1 MISEIQNLEEKIA
14 KIDGYSLKELIAEFG
29 EDFLPEGI
37 SKYGILKFL
46 LINGYINEGYVDYIN
61 YFHPN
66 SITKDENDYLR
77 SIRMRNKAK
86 NFAFEIKNLQQVSD
100 RIYDAEYRQT
110 ETLNY
115 LLTDFMLIQCSEK
128 TNKSIILMVL
138 NWTKEWNIINLQ
150 KSILREARMLMTL

>member
-1 MISEIQNLEEKIA
+1 MESQGNQYLKRMNDLQFSEKSKKQKLISEIQNLEEKIA

-29 EDFLPEGI
+29 EDFLPVGI

-86 NFAFEIKNLQQVSD
+86 
-100 RIYDAEYRQT
+100 
-110 ETLNY
+110 TLR
-115 LLTDFMLIQCSEK
+115 LKLKICS
-128 TNKSIILMVL
+128 
-138 NWTKEWNIINLQ
+138 
-150 KSILREARMLMTL
+150 R

>member
-61 YFHPN
+61 YFHP
-66 SITKDENDYLR
+66 IVLR
-77 SIRMRNKAK
+77 RMRMITYV
-86 NFAFEIKNLQQVSD
+86 AFVCVIKQK
-100 RIYDAEYRQT
+100 
-110 ETLNY
+110 TLR
-115 LLTDFMLIQCSEK
+115 LKLKICS
-128 TNKSIILMVL
+128 
-138 NWTKEWNIINLQ
+138 
-150 KSILREARMLMTL
+150 R